1 MRWLLLTICLLV
13 GVAVGATEVYRW
25 VDSDGVV
32 HYSDRPKEGAE
43 RMQLQE
49 AQTFS
54 APPVRARRESAGA
67 DDAEDADDAAAETYR
82 TLEIVRPGQEEVLW
96 NTGGQLD
103 VSMRVEPRLQIG
115 HRVSLYLNDQA
126 VEVRPG
132 SLQAQLTE
140 VPRGVHVLRAEVRDR
155 TGTVVIRSQ
164 PRTFVVQQTSIQN
177 PNNPANAPIPTPL
190 PR

>member
-1 MRWLLLTICLLV
+1 MIQLEKLWDHPRPHTLRTRVEAGDIDGLNHTNNAVYVKWCEQ
-13 GVAVGATEVYRW
+13 VAWSHSVALGL
-25 VDSDGVV
+25 D
-32 HYSDRPKEGAE
+32 
-43 RMQLQE
+43 L
-49 AQTFS
+49 
-54 APPVRARRESAGA
+54 
-67 DDAEDADDAAAETYR
+67 ETYR

-155 TGTVVIRSQ
+155 TGTGHDTLHDRG
-164 PRTFVVQQTSIQN
+164 
-177 PNNPANAPIPTPL
+177 PINQIK
-190 PR
+190 

>member
-1 MRWLLLTICLLV
+1 MRRLLLTICLLV
-13 GVAVGATEVYRW
+13 GATVGATEVYRW

-54 APPVRARRESAGA
+54 PPPVRSRREAAGVEEA
-67 DDAEDADDAAAETYR
+67 DDDAAADTYQ

-103 VSMRVEPRLQIG
+103 VSMRVEPRLQLG

-155 TGTVVIRSQ
+155 TGTVVITSQ

-177 PNNPANAPIPTPL
+177 PNNPANAPIPA
-190 PR
+190 PRPR